1 MPRETGKH
9 VAGGTPKEK
18 KPKKPS
24 RLTRQQK
31 ILLAVAIC
39 LAVALAAVAGYRAL
53 FVQPDIPNKPDT
65 DETEQEEEEE
75 WGEGIR
81 PVSGEPEPRCERA
94 ERNRL
99 VSHTDPANHEN
110 SPKR

>member
-31 ILLAVAIC
+31 ILLAGVIC
-39 LAVALAAVAGYRAL
+39 LAGALAVGVL
-53 FVQPDIPNKPDT
+53 
-65 DETEQEEEEE
+65 
-75 WGEGIR
+75 
-81 PVSGEPEPRCERA
+81 
-94 ERNRL
+94 L
-99 VSHTDPANHEN
+99 VSSGARLLNAGARRRRRH
-110 SPKR
+110 